1 MLPRDLNEKEFK
13 RLTVKEYLSGDYG
26 VTREIAEELADVEW
40 QIRLDVENSKRLPR
54 GELRAS
60 NEHAGFGLRGM
71 WLGTKEKPKEDLG
84 AIPSHRVIC
93 VSRVAFKALR
103 MKGALSVEDI
113 SYLLSGADDFLTNYA
128 RPLGFPEFEPRI
140 HGYRTWKVY
149 AWLDKFAHNGRI
161 KVRV

>member
-13 RLTVKEYLSGDYG
+13 RLTIKEYLSGDYG
-26 VTREIAEELADVEW
+26 VNREIAEELADIEW
-40 QIRLDVENSKRLPR
+40 QIRLDVESAKRLPQ
-54 GELRAS
+54 GPIKSS
-60 NEHAGFGLRGM
+60 NDHAGFGLKGM
-71 WLGTKEKPKEDLG
+71 WLGTKEKAEDAPQG
-84 AIPSHRVIC
+84 PTHRIIP

-103 MKGALSVEDI
+103 MKGALTVEDI

-149 AWLDKFAHNGRI
+149 GWLEKFARNGRI
-161 KVRV
+161 KVRT